1 MAEMREKRLKQLDEK
16 LHLTAD
22 QKTKI
27 NDIWNKAEEQAQAD
41 RAAARDEA
49 KDRRAQRRD
58 MMKATRD
65 QVRAVL
71 TPEQQK
77 AFDELPPPRFPR
89 HRNRGDDAAQ

>member
-1 MAEMREKRLKQLDEK
+1 MRERRLKQLDEK

-22 QKTKI
+22 QKTQI
-27 NDIWNKAEEQAQAD
+27 TTIWDKAEQQARAD
-41 RAAARDEA
+41 RDAARDEA
-49 KDRRAQRRD
+49 KDHREQRRD

-77 AFDELPPPRFPR
+77 VFDELPPPRPPK
-89 HRNRGDDAAQ
+89 HHKDGDDAAH